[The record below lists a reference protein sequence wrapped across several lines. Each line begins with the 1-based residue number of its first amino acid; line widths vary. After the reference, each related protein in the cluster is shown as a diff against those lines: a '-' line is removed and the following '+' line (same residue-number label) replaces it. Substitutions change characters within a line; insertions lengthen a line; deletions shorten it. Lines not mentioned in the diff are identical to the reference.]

1 MLFEIHMLKN
11 YPATNLNRDDTGS
24 PKTCIFGGVQRS
36 RISSQCLKRSWR
48 VSSLLEKELSGNLLG
63 IRTRKLPEL
72 VCEKLRKEGISEDY
86 LEEAKKHL
94 TGFANKESTENDK
107 GITTQVIIYS
117 HEDIEAVTKVVKEKI
132 ESSKSINDFK
142 KIKAKDIEALMK
154 DAKTRPISVDIALF
168 GRMVTSDAFADVD
181 ASMQVAHA
189 FSTNKAIM
197 ESDFFIAMDDLI
209 DGKEEAG
216 AAMMDDVDYT
226 SSCYYIYAS
235 IDIDALRKN
244 LEHSENPDVIVEKV
258 LPALVKTMAFA
269 NPSGKQNTFAG
280 NVLPSAVLIEC
291 KDYPVPVSYA
301 NAFVKPVRATYE
313 NDLVEES
320 VKRLVAHVNQID
332 EDFGLPLVKRYWF
345 CAGLEN
351 KIKLP
356 DKEGNKV
363 VNCKNFAEM
372 VSAVSEFV
380 KTKK

>member
-24 PKTCIFGGVQRS
+24 PKTCVFGGVQRS

-48 VSSLLEKELSGNLLG
+48 LSPLLKEEISENCLG

-72 VCEKLRKEGISEDY
+72 VCEKLRSEGISEDY

-94 TGFANKESTENDK
+94 TGFANKESKENDK
-107 GITTQVIIYS
+107 GITSQVIIYS
-117 HEDIEAVTKVVKEKI
+117 KEDIEAVTNVVKELTNT
-132 ESSKSINDFK
+132 KSVNDFK
-142 KIKAKDIEALMK
+142 KIKAKEMEALLK
-154 DAKTRPISVDIALF
+154 DAKARPVSVDIALF

-189 FSTNKAIM
+189 FSVNKAIM
-197 ESDFFIAMDDLI
+197 ESDFFTAMDDLI
-209 DGKEEAG
+209 DGKEDTG
-216 AAMMDDVDYT
+216 SGMMGDTDYT

-235 IDIDALRKN
+235 LDTDALRKN
-244 LEHSENPDVIVEKV
+244 LENSEEPDKIVEKV
-258 LPALVKTMAFA
+258 VPALVKTMAFA

-320 VKRLVAHVNQID
+320 VKRLAEHVNRID
-332 EDFGLPLVKRYWF
+332 EDFGLPLAKRYWF

-351 KIKLP
+351 KIELP
-356 DKEGNKV
+356 EKKDNLV
-363 VNCKNFAEM
+363 INCKNFADM
-372 VSAVSEFV
+372 INAVSDFV
-380 KTKK
+380 KAKK